1 MDANLKTQAH
11 QLLDQLP
18 EGATLEDFM
27 DELYE
32 LRSIERGLADREA
45 GRLTPHDEAK
55 ARVLAGLRKS
65 A

>member
-1 MDANLKTQAH
+1 MDATLKAQAH

-18 EGATLEDFM
+18 EDATFEDLM
-27 DELYE
+27 HELYE
-32 LRSIERGLADREA
+32 LRSVERGLADSKA

-55 ARVLAGLRKS
+55 EHVLAALRKT